1 MIQWLCCPSLLKGIR
16 LSATALA
23 EAVTD
28 AGTPPPEP
36 KTLVSVR
43 DLSKSF
49 GQRRNEVQV
58 LRNVALDVTDG
69 ELLVLLGP
77 SGCGKTTLLRSLVG
91 LERPDTGRI
100 DLGDSC
106 VLDTER
112 GVFVPPHRRDVGMVF
127 QNYALWPHMKVRKNV
142 AYPLRSRGQ
151 SAAVNEGR
159 VEEVLDIV
167 QCGHLAD
174 RYPPE
179 LSGGQQQRVSL
190 ARALAARPALL
201 LLDEPLSNLDALL
214 RVELRAQL
222 RLLHRKLRFTGV
234 HVTHDQEEAIALGT
248 RVAVMNAGRIEQIGD
263 PVEVYRAPATEYVA
277 DFLGARNRIPLAIDG
292 SGATVAGQP
301 VRGLVDERQHGSFA
315 IRLRDE
321 HIVVR
326 RAGEEAGAGATEAA
340 AYDGSTVWLDRGRL
354 VEQLPGV
361 EASECVIDLG
371 EHRLFAR
378 VPAGSVDAAAGEPVA
393 VGFSVEKARCYA
405 EDGRLVQG
413 WTTSASTT
421 AGPA

>member
-1 MIQWLCCPSLLKGIR
+1 M
-16 LSATALA
+16 SATALS
-23 EAVTD
+23 EAIVE
-28 AGTPPPEP
+28 AGAAPHER
-36 KTLVSVR
+36 KALVSVR

-49 GQRRNEVQV
+49 GRRRKEIQV
-58 LRNVALDVTDG
+58 LNNVELEVTDG

-91 LERPDTGRI
+91 LDRPDTGRI
-100 DLGDSC
+100 DLGGTC
-106 VLDTER
+106 VVDTDR
-112 GVFVPPHRRDVGMVF
+112 GVFVPPYRRNVGMVF
-127 QNYALWPHMKVRKNV
+127 QNYALWPHIKVRGNV

-151 SAAVNEGR
+151 GAALRQGR

-222 RLLHRKLRFTGV
+222 RLLHRNLRFTGV

-277 DFLGARNRIPLAIDG
+277 DFLGARNRIPLAADN
-292 SGATVAGQP
+292 SGVTVAGQP
-301 VRGLVDERQHGSFA
+301 VRGLVQDQLHGSFG

-326 RAGEEAGAGATEAA
+326 RAVEGAGVGTTQAA
-340 AYDGSTVWLDRGRL
+340 SFDGSTVWLDQGRL

-361 EASECVIDLG
+361 EVNECVVDLG
-371 EHRLFAR
+371 ELRLFAR
-378 VPAGSVDAAAGEPVA
+378 VSAGSLDAAAGEPIE

-405 EDGRLVQG
+405 ADGSLVEH
-413 WTTSASTT
+413 WATSATPTT
-421 AGPA
+421 GPA